1 MNFFQLGLSF
11 SGFSVPLITE
21 LFILIDWGIYSI
33 ACAALQ
39 GFFEILQVSYELF
52 GSSSSEGWEKAHA
65 IMKRIMALGGVYALF
80 RVGIMMINYLIDPS
94 KLSDAQKTGTKIIK
108 NIFIAAVLLLSSS
121 FIFQKLGE
129 FQRLVF
135 ESNLIENI
143 IYGENGENNKKT
155 IKEKAKSFTNKTWQL
170 FFTKIEGKNDAECSK
185 NYALVS
191 QGQAEIRV
199 LIGCHYKYYD
209 YFPIAPF
216 IVGILLIY
224 YFVVYSI
231 ELGSRMIKLL
241 VLEILSPIPII
252 MSIDPSS
259 KNNLNNFVKTYI
271 PIYLQVFLRVITL
284 YMALA
289 LCNIVLGELQS
300 SISSGTLLF
309 EINDLSFFL
318 KIIVIIGIFQGAKE
332 LPKLVQEA
340 LGFKFGSGPGN
351 FTGALKGIVGG
362 TAGFIGGTVAGAVT
376 GGVGGAVAGGLR
388 GGYSGAKDGYHSK
401 NWGDNISKTVSNI
414 GRSGALGKGF
424 HNAGGMMPFIGG
436 SIANKFGAQNRHDKT
451 IDDYKKAMGKADKQI
466 SNVNRSAELR
476 ERLNSTINDEFTR
489 QYGNL
494 EELMSKDPN
503 VRKWEEA
510 IAINQSNGFYQQD
523 ESYREYDLQQLQA
536 AKDKVQQNYE
546 NSRQVYFN
554 EQINL
559 ANSDR
564 NDLSD
569 DTKNIQRE
577 LHRYNSFNEENGIS
591 NREISNYGD
600 MSRISNLDADQIV
613 KYEDQ
618 IRDLRKQQKDFE
630 NSNSV
635 KASKAAAE
643 YKKRK

>member
-39 GFFEILQVSYELF
+39 GFFEILDVSYELF
-52 GSSSSEGWEKAHA
+52 GSSSSEGWKKAHA

-135 ESNLIENI
+135 ESNVIENI

-170 FFTKIEGKNDAECSK
+170 FFTKKEGKNDDECSK

-191 QGQAEIRV
+191 QGQAEIIV

-224 YFVVYSI
+224 YFVIYSI

-289 LCNIVLGELQS
+289 LCNIVLGNLKS

-388 GGYSGAKDGYHSK
+388 GVYSGAKDGYHSK

-414 GRSGALGKGF
+414 GRSGALGKAF

-451 IDDYKKAMGKADKQI
+451 IDDYKKAMDKADKQI

-476 ERLNSTINDEFTR
+476 ERLNSTINDEFVGK
-489 QYGNL
+489 YGTL
-494 EELMSKDPN
+494 EQVIANDEKLNDLKIAMNDPSVPYTFEN
-503 VRKWEEA
+503 VKE
-510 IAINQSNGFYQQD
+510 N
-523 ESYREYDLQQLQA
+523 QQLIA
-536 AKDKVQQNYE
+536 DREQQLRSDY
-546 NSRQVYFN
+546 NSQKEVYFN

-564 NDLSD
+564 NDLAD

-600 MSRISNLDADQIV
+600 MSRISKLDANQIV

-630 NSNSV
+630 NSDSV